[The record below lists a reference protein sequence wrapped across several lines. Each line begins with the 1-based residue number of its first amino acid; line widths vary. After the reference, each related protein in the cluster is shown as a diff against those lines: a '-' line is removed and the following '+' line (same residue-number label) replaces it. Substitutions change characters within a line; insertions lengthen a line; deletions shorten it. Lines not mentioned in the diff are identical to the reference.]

1 MKTIILAASL
11 ASSLAACGGGG
22 GSGPTS
28 DQSAAINQAMTNIV
42 QTLPAPAK
50 AFTGAFCNVNG
61 VSVGFV
67 SGTSEDDVAKH
78 IANNI
83 AQDSL
88 NNPDAYRVMLS
99 DKGLSIVV
107 MGADTGQKSSI
118 TGVPLRYPDITYIAK
133 MGKGGVVEV
142 WRV

>member
-1 MKTIILAASL
+1 MKTIVLAVSL

-22 GSGPTS
+22 SSGPTS

-42 QTLPAPAK
+42 QTLPAPSK
-50 AFTGAFCNVNG
+50 PFLGAFASVNG
-61 VSVGFV
+61 VSIGYV

-88 NNPDAYRVMLS
+88 NNPDAYRAMLS

-133 MGKGGVVEV
+133 IGKGNVIELV
-142 WRV
+142 RA